1 MSGSLTALS
10 VDFGMHGEAS
20 RLVAVGWSSPELE
33 FTWTL
38 GEEALVLLER
48 PAEEADY
55 VLQVTARPFLV
66 PGRLAMQRVHVLV
79 NGRHVGKQVRR
90 GSGTFEMRVAWELI
104 RAHPHVAVTFLLPDA
119 MRPCDAG
126 LSADARRLGLAVSR
140 IALLRVRGERRGTVM
155 QPSMEVQQHIA
166 AAFPA
171 AAMRSPALSLLK
183 EMPAAA
189 HVTFGPG
196 PDAPGEP
203 PLSERLLEFESIGAD
218 AEFGLVQRRA
228 EAEPLGLLRF
238 AEASL
243 DQVVAGLESGFAGIG
258 APGSVELR
266 LRGREFMVADT
277 RYGLHWHTGAS
288 QGQANPQLVLEREA
302 QRLPFLRDKLLHDLQ
317 DGNKLLV
324 FKRDASL
331 SHGEIIRLMAAIG
344 QHGPSELLLVQ
355 LADPVHPDG
364 TAERVRAGLIRGYVA
379 RFAPSGNADD
389 IAIASWVA
397 MARAA
402 HRIWRG
408 DQAPR

>member
-1 MSGSLTALS
+1 MSGTVPALS

-20 RLVAVGWSSPELE
+20 GLVAVGWSSPEPE

-55 VLQVTARPFLV
+55 LLQVTARPFLV

-79 NGRHVGKQVRR
+79 NGWHVGKEVRR
-90 GSGTFEMRVAWELI
+90 GPGTFEMRVAWELI
-104 RAHPHVAVTFLLPDA
+104 RAHPHVALTFLLPDA

-126 LSADARRLGLAVSR
+126 PSRDARRLGLAVSR
-140 IALLRVRGERRGTVM
+140 IALLRLRGERRGSVM
-155 QPSMEVQQHIA
+155 QPSLEVQQHIA
-166 AAFPA
+166 RAAPVAPA
-171 AAMRSPALSLLK
+171 PRPALALLK

-189 HVTFGPG
+189 HVTFSPGPG
-196 PDAPGEP
+196 APGEP

-243 DQVVAGLESGFAGIG
+243 DQVVAGLEAGFEGIG
-258 APGSVELR
+258 APGAMEIR
-266 LRGREFMVADT
+266 LRGREFMVADS
-277 RYGLHWHTGAS
+277 RYGLLWQTGTS
-288 QGQANPQLVLEREA
+288 EGQANPQLVLERER
-302 QRLPFLRDKLLHDLQ
+302 QRLPFLRSKLLQDLQ
-317 DGNKLLV
+317 EGHKLLV
-324 FKRDASL
+324 FKRDMPL
-331 SHGEIIRLMAAIG
+331 SHGEITRLLAAIA

-355 LADPVHPDG
+355 AADPAHPEG
-364 TAERVRAGLIRGYVA
+364 TAERARPGLIRGYVA
-379 RFAPSGNADD
+379 RFAPAGNADD
-389 IAIASWVA
+389 IAVASWVA

-402 HRIWRG
+402 HRVWRG